1 MRTLRRFVRRRM
13 PLAFDVSRAAHSMP
27 LCESDCLACEA
38 WAAGSAYFASVV
50 VAFAAALLVA
60 FAA

>member
-1 MRTLRRFVRRRM
+1 M

-27 LCESDCLACEA
+27 LCESDCLACQA

-60 FAA
+60 FVA